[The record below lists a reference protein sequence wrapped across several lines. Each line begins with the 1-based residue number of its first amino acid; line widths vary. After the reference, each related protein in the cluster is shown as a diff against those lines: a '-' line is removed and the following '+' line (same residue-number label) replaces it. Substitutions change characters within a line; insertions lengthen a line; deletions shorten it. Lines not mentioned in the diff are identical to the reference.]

1 MDWLHIGLS
10 LCTGIAL
17 AAACGFRVFVPL
29 LALSIA
35 VRFFS
40 FPVNHVLS
48 WVGSDAAFIALLSAA
63 VVEILAYYIPLVD
76 NALDTLY
83 GPLALIAGTL
93 IAAGLLPE
101 MPDLLRWSLGI
112 IAGAGAAGAV
122 QTGTSTLRAGS
133 ALTTAGITNPLVS
146 TTELGLSIA
155 GAVMALVLPVI
166 AMILF
171 FIMLWLII
179 RAARRRAHRTR
190 RAS

>member
-40 FPVNHVLS
+40 FPVNHMLS
-48 WVGSDAAFIALLSAA
+48 WVGSDAAFITLLAA
-63 VVEILAYYIPLVD
+63 MVVEVIAYYIPLVD
-76 NALDTLY
+76 NALDTIC

-93 IAAGLLPE
+93 ITAGLLPE
-101 MPDLLRWSLGI
+101 MPDFLRWSLGI

-122 QTGTSTLRAGS
+122 QAGTSTVRAGS
-133 ALTTAGITNPLVS
+133 TFTTAGIANPLVS
-146 TTELGLSIA
+146 TTELGLSVA
-155 GAVMALVLPVI
+155 GAAMALVLPVV
-166 AMILF
+166 AVILF
-171 FIMLWLII
+171 FLALWLII
-179 RAARRRAHRTR
+179 RAVRRQSR